1 MVSHMLH
8 AVIDIGSNTIRLSVY
23 DCSNPEK
30 PLQKAGGRAVAG
42 LAARTENGALTEEG
56 VKRLCDSLTGFREI
70 LERHKPDSL
79 FVFATASLRNI
90 SNSAEVLKK
99 IKEQTGF
106 SVEILQGAEEAELD
120 FAGAMLGTEL
130 SEGLVADIGGGSSE
144 LICFQNRKQGQ
155 CVSLPIGS
163 LKLYKSFVS
172 GLLPTREEAENI
184 CAETKRLLEASGM
197 KRNAYRTVLGVGG
210 TLRNSAK
217 LCRAFGCGTAEAFAV
232 SEFQQLLNRLCSDR
246 EAAER
251 MLRKIVPE
259 RLDSMLPGMLLFRVI
274 ADYFSC
280 EQVEISMF
288 GVREGFLT
296 KRILNAES
304 ENKE

>member
-1 MVSHMLH
+1 MLH

-30 PLQKAGGRAVAG
+30 MVQKAGGRAVAG
-42 LAARTENGALTEEG
+42 LAACTENGALTEEG
-56 VKRLCDSLTGFREI
+56 VKRLCASLIGFREI
-70 LERHKPDSL
+70 LEQHKPDSL
-79 FVFATASLRNI
+79 FVFATASLRNV
-90 SNSAEVLKK
+90 SNASAVLKK

-120 FAGAMLGTEL
+120 FAGAMLGTKL
-130 SEGLVADIGGGSSE
+130 SDGLVVDIGGGSSE

-172 GLLPTREEAENI
+172 GLLPTPEEAENI
-184 CAETKRLLEASGM
+184 CAETKRLLECSGM
-197 KRNAYRTVLGVGG
+197 KQRTYHTVLGVGG

-217 LCRAFGCGTAEAFAV
+217 LCQALGCGSTESFAV
-232 SEFQQLLNRLCSDR
+232 SDFQQLLHRFCSDR
-246 EAAER
+246 EFAEQIF
-251 MLRKIVPE
+251 RKTVPE
-259 RLDSMLPGMLLFRVI
+259 RVDSMLPGMLLFRVI

-296 KRILNAES
+296 KRILNLE
-304 ENKE
+304 